1 MENLRDG
8 SLRVHWCPSEI
19 VVGIPHDVL
28 VLGYN
33 INTCDRLRLW
43 RAEASVL
50 PRKYAGIISE
60 SFQKWSQQLQSM
72 RMGLYSYCSLQQ
84 TFLFLRP
91 AL

>member
-8 SLRVHWCPSEI
+8 SLRVHWFPSEI

-43 RAEASVL
+43 RAEAGE
-50 PRKYAGIISE
+50 PFD
-60 SFQKWSQQLQSM
+60 FQAFVSCW
-72 RMGLYSYCSLQQ
+72 RC
-84 TFLFLRP
+84 
-91 AL
+91 